1 MKNMMQWVLAATLVC
16 GTSLFTACTSDTSD
30 NPVTPVEPRQ
40 RVIAFEGIENAR
52 DMGSLVMQDG
62 RTVRFDMLIRSAH
75 LSQAT
80 DADVAV
86 LKEQYHLSD
95 VFDFRFDAEA
105 ATAPDRVIDG
115 VSYTHLSTM
124 PKAFVEA
131 ISSSGGSGSG
141 QTDTRDLAAI
151 AINKAFDPNAQKMA
165 RLLYPAIVTAPEAQA
180 CYGEF
185 LRGVLNAKGAY
196 CGIAR
201 RVRTV
206 PDGHRHLSLQP
217 SVQKERSS
225 WRTSISPIKATPV
238 RWMRCWL
245 CCPTRKAATRLR
257 LSSAP

>member
-1 MKNMMQWVLAATLVC
+1 MMQWVLAATLVC

-30 NPVTPVEPRQ
+30 NPVTPIEPRQ

-95 VFDFRFDAEA
+95 VFDFR
-105 ATAPDRVIDG
+105 
-115 VSYTHLSTM
+115 
-124 PKAFVEA
+124 
-131 ISSSGGSGSG
+131 
-141 QTDTRDLAAI
+141 
-151 AINKAFDPNAQKMA
+151 
-165 RLLYPAIVTAPEAQA
+165 
-180 CYGEF
+180 
-185 LRGVLNAKGAY
+185 
-196 CGIAR
+196 

-225 WRTSISPIKATPV
+225 WRTSTSPIKVMPV